1 MPVEV
6 CTQLYYDVMTLCGS
20 YVHGGPPPQ
29 KEMDNRSY
37 SHGDRSNFHVETNIS
52 EYFDSDSEDDE
63 STLGNG
69 TWLTDE

>member
-1 MPVEV
+1 MAVEV
-6 CTQLYYDVMTLCGS
+6 HNYNYYDVMTWQLRVGD
-20 YVHGGPPPQ
+20 PLL
-29 KEMDNRSY
+29 KRMDNRSY
-37 SHGDRSNFHVETNIS
+37 SHRDRSNLHVETNIS